1 MAVWVIKGGPLGERD
16 ARFLDH
22 SIIGIPWP
30 EVGDLSA
37 FPDRDALKATYRA
50 LHPNRSDGHVNTQ
63 AGQLWRFARQMQVGD
78 LVVVPLRFI
87 REIAVGEITGEYRW
101 TTDLRPGHAPRPG
114 RRVVHDRCAPRRL
127 PLDLL
132 FSFGGSMSVCSVTR
146 NNAEFRV
153 RALMTGEPARPSG

>member
-1 MAVWVIKGGPLGERD
+1 MAVWVIKGGPVGERD
-16 ARFLDH
+16 ARFVAH
-22 SIIGIPWP
+22 SVIGIPWP

-63 AGQLWRFARQMQVGD
+63 AGQLWRFARAMQEGD

-87 REIAVGEITGEYRW
+87 REIAVGEITGGYRW
-101 TTDLRPGHAPRPG
+101 TTAYGADMPHVRDVEWFMTDAPRDAFPS
-114 RRVVHDRCAPRRL
+114 
-127 PLDLL
+127 DLL

-153 RALMTGEPARPSG
+153 RALIG